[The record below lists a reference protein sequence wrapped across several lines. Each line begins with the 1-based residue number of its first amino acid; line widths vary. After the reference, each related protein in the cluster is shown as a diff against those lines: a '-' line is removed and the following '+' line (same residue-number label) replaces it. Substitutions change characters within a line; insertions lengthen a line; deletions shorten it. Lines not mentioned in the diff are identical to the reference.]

1 MLITGFGKSQNV
13 LLNLINFEEVEEV
26 KVEEE
31 EEEAEREWKENIEMT
46 CSRPLIVAFIHFPKK
61 LKHIIIS
68 ASCDNQSSYYEVKI
82 DEIKHTLSIES

>member
-31 EEEAEREWKENIEMT
+31 EEEEEWKEKWAWWWSQKWSCRI
-46 CSRPLIVAFIHFPKK
+46 RIIVNTA
-61 LKHIIIS
+61 
-68 ASCDNQSSYYEVKI
+68 
-82 DEIKHTLSIES
+82 